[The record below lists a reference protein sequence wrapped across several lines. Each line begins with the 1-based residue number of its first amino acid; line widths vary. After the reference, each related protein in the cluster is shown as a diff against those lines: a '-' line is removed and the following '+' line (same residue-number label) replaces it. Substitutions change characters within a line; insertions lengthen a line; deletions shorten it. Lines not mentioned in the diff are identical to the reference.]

1 MNDIDWG
8 KVEATPLSTPKYIL
22 TALNQ
27 LNSIDPQEREEAYWQ
42 IDNVVVVQGNLGE
55 DAPFAVLEVL
65 RRLRNGQL
73 FDKVLA
79 YDLLYEIGNGEA
91 SYKEM
96 FTFPDGHTEPLMQV
110 CRQFMEAG
118 LDLYISDLL
127 TEDLKLREGALD
139 LVCSCKLRKQEAESA
154 LKIALEKAPNE
165 EIRREIDLSM
175 QGRWSEIYELCL
187 RRRVTK
193 GAENGFPFG

>member
-1 MNDIDWG
+1 MNDIDW
-8 KVEATPLSTPKYIL
+8 KRVEAVSLPIPQYIL
-22 TALNQ
+22 TALDQ
-27 LNSIDPQEREEAYWQ
+27 LNSIDSQAREEAYWQ
-42 IDNVVVVQGNLGE
+42 IDNVVVIQGNLGE
-55 DAPFAVLEVL
+55 DAPFAASEVL

-73 FDKVLA
+73 FDKVLT

-127 TEDLKLREGALD
+127 TQDPELRERALD

-154 LKIALEKAPNE
+154 LKMALGKAPDE
-165 EIRREIDLSM
+165 ETRREIDLNV
-175 QGRWSEIYELCL
+175 QGRSKEIYELRL
-187 RRRVTK
+187 HRRITK
-193 GAENGFPFG
+193 SAKNGFPF